1 MTSRT
6 SIHPVR
12 SPPSLSVG
20 FCLLWAAL
28 LLAGGCGHSPA
39 TQFFTLMPVRSD
51 QPRSAAA
58 LNPVQVRVVHI
69 PEMLDRPQRVVQSS
83 PERLEI
89 IEQQRWGAPLNDMV
103 RRILTENL
111 TARLPQG
118 AVLAPEVPAPPMT
131 HGIVV
136 YIEEFQPEP
145 AGRVVLDVSWSLVD
159 GAGSQHATSAATD
172 PREMRR
178 FEVTAAN
185 DPDAQVAAMSRL
197 LGQLA
202 DAIVSMLEHRS

>member
-1 MTSRT
+1 MTART

-12 SPPSLSVG
+12 SPPSSSLG
-20 FCLLWAAL
+20 FRLLWAAL
-28 LLAGGCGHSPA
+28 LLAGGCGHSPT
-39 TQFFTLMPVRSD
+39 TQFFTLMPVRPD
-51 QPRSAAA
+51 QPRAAVA
-58 LNPVQVRVVHI
+58 VNPVQVRVVHI

-89 IEQQRWGAPLNDMV
+89 IEQQRWGAPLNDMI

-118 AVLAPEVPAPPMT
+118 SVLAPEVPAPT
-131 HGIVV
+131 TARGIVV

-145 AGRVVLDVSWSLVD
+145 AGRVVLDVSWSVVD
-159 GAGSQHATSAATD
+159 GPGPPENASAAAD

-202 DAIVSMLEHRS
+202 DAIVSMLEHRI

>member
-1 MTSRT
+1 MTLYLA
-6 SIHPVR
+6 R
-12 SPPSLSVG
+12 SVTPSALPS
-20 FCLLWAAL
+20 CLLWAAV

-51 QPRSAAA
+51 QPRSAVA
-58 LNPVQVRVVHI
+58 LDPVQVRVVHI

-118 AVLAPEVPAPPMT
+118 TVLAPEIPAPPMAR
-131 HGIVV
+131 GIVV

-145 AGRVVLDVSWSLVD
+145 AGRVVLDVSWSVAKVQGQSLPKN
-159 GAGSQHATSAATD
+159 SSSAAD

-202 DAIVSMLEHRS
+202 DAIVSTLEHRR